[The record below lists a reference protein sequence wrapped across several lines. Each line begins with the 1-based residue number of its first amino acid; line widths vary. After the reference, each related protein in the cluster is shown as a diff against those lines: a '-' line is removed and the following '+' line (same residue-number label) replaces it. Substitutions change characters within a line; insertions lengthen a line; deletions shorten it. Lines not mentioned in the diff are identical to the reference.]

1 MVTYLST
8 EWIDRLRGVAQ
19 GDAALR
25 AASEGVQL
33 TLQQVVTAVPGGGVS
48 YYVTFDDGDVYVQ
61 AGAVREPDVTFTQ
74 DYRTAVGVARGELNA
89 LDALRDGRVLL
100 TGDPTVLQQQTEA
113 LAALD
118 AVFSEVRAETEYPEP
133 TRR

>member
-8 EWIDRLRGVAQ
+8 DWLDRLRSAAQ
-19 GDAALR
+19 GDDALR
-25 AASEGVQL
+25 AAAEGVEL
-33 TLQQVVTAVPGGGVS
+33 TLQQVVTSAPGGDVS
-48 YYVTFDDGDVYVQ
+48 YYVTFDDGEVYVQ
-61 AGAVREPDVTFTQ
+61 AGTVREPSVTFTQ
-74 DYRTAVGVARGELNA
+74 DYRTAVAVARGELNA

-100 TGDPTVLQQQTEA
+100 TGDPTLLQQRTDA

>member
-8 EWIDRLRGVAQ
+8 EWIDRLRSAAL
-19 GDAALR
+19 GDDALR
-25 AASEGVQL
+25 AASAGVEL
-33 TLQQVVTAVPGGGVS
+33 TLQQVVTSAPGGDVA
-48 YYVTFDDGDVYVQ
+48 YYVTFDDGEIYVQ
-61 AGAVREPDVTFTQ
+61 AGAVRDPSVTFTQ

-100 TGDPTVLQQQTEA
+100 TGDPTILQEQTEA
-113 LAALD
+113 LTALD
-118 AVFSEVRAETEYPEP
+118 AVFSAVRTETEYPEP

>member
-8 EWIDRLRGVAQ
+8 EWIDRLRSAAQ
-19 GDAALR
+19 SDDSLR
-25 AASEGVQL
+25 AASAGVEL
-33 TLQQVVTAVPGGGVS
+33 TLQQVVTSAPGGDVS

-61 AGAVREPDVTFTQ
+61 AGAVRDPSVTFTQ

-118 AVFSEVRAETEYPEP
+118 AIFSVVRTETEYPEP